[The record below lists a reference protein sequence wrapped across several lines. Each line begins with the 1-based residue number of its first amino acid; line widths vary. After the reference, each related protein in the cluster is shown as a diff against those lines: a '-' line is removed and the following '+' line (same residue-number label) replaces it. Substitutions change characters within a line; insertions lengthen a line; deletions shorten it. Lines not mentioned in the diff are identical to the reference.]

1 VIDIPLQEEIKQQLE
16 QIKLQKGVEN
26 IVLTQRDGNPIQ
38 ANGIWLSKNEI
49 FSVSA
54 ATSAIYNCGLQ
65 LHKNAL
71 KYILIEGQNAKILLT
86 PLRNSDNP
94 TLNKILE
101 AQNLIGNDE
110 EFFIA
115 ITTQPLVNLGGIF
128 LKTKQILIEI
138 KKTLILSGEPFKPPL
153 RHYTEDEL
161 KKIYDDLNAKED
173 ISHNEKMSSWNLG
186 VNENIQNQL
195 DTLLKELNNQTFDI
209 IDSYISLD
217 GGFVIASLSNQ
228 KNPDPFYIESN
239 SSMTNTLF
247 ITADKCSWL
256 LKHMHI
262 DSILLECENH
272 FQFINKVENGILSVS
287 ISKGRQK
294 LGLLRLL
301 IPRYSSKI
309 TQILNEIKREIP
321 EKQENLSFKSLIS
334 ELML

>member
-1 VIDIPLQEEIKQQLE
+1 M
-16 QIKLQKGVEN
+16 
-26 IVLTQRDGNPIQ
+26 LTQRDGNPIQ

-65 LHKNAL
+65 LHKNSL

-94 TLNKILE
+94 TLNRILE
-101 AQNLIGNDE
+101 AQNLPGNDE

-115 ITTQPLVNLGGIF
+115 ITTHPLVNLGGIF
-128 LKTKQILIEI
+128 LKTKQTLIEI

-153 RHYTEDEL
+153 RHYNEDEL
-161 KKIYDDLNAKED
+161 KKIYEDLNAKD
-173 ISHNEKMSSWNLG
+173 DLTHNEKMTSWNLDI
-186 VNENIQNQL
+186 NESIQNEL
-195 DTLLKELNNQTFDI
+195 DLLLKELNSQTFDVI
-209 IDSYISLD
+209 NCYITID
-217 GGFVIASLSNQ
+217 GGFVVASLSNQ
-228 KNPDPFYIESN
+228 GDMDPLYIESN

-287 ISKGRQK
+287 VAKGRQK

-309 TQILNEIKREIP
+309 AHLLNEAITKTDA
-321 EKQENLSFKSLIS
+321 KQDNSSFKSLFS